1 MKVNVGEVLTASS
14 GAETEDVQ
22 TSFIDEYVKSVARD
36 KRVPGEADEKKKAAF
51 EEMLNEAIEY
61 QKLNGGLLTGE
72 TDDYEGFMVYKT
84 DAVAHYPGDGQ
95 MSEFWGKAFSA
106 HKEYSMA
113 AANGVLEIFIHE
125 LFIKT
130 KDKTTE

>member
-1 MKVNVGEVLTASS
+1 MKVNVGEVFTASS
-14 GAETEDVQ
+14 AAETEDVQ

-36 KRVPGEADEKKKAAF
+36 KRVPGEADKKKKEAF
-51 EEMLNEAIEY
+51 EAMLSEAIEY

-84 DAVAHYPGDGQ
+84 DAIAHYPEDGQ

-106 HKEYSMA
+106 HREYSMGV
-113 AANGVLEIFIHE
+113 ANGVLEIFIHE
-125 LFIKT
+125 LFVKV
-130 KDKTTE
+130 KGKTTE

>member
-1 MKVNVGEVLTASS
+1 MKINVGEVFMAPSS
-14 GAETEDVQ
+14 AGTEDMQ
-22 TSFIDEYVKSVARD
+22 TSFIDEYVKSVACD
-36 KRVPGEADEKKKAAF
+36 KRVPGEADEKKKEAF
-51 EEMLNEAIEY
+51 EKMLNEAIEY

-95 MSEFWGKAFSA
+95 MSEFWGKAFNA
-106 HKEYSMA
+106 HQEYSIGVS
-113 AANGVLEIFIHE
+113 NGLLEIFIHE

-130 KDKTTE
+130 HDKTTE